1 MVGFDDFEYN
11 KELFPKDE
19 DENRLYFKQ
28 LNAKFVEEIN
38 NSEKAKEF
46 FKNYREDSVGSFVKY
61 YVNHKTMLVQYYDYY
76 NRLYEEFEHYD
87 HKYQKK
93 AEYVLLAIL
102 QKKLFNMQILW
113 RANQLKIDGI
123 EMCFDFQFWEKY
135 IKSCPFVPPIE
146 EHEKDLMKQY
156 LKSIDEQEN
165 DIFDSHFFWWQD
177 YHELTRKYDDDS
189 MDNML
194 DWYEYYDSM
203 LGTGALL
210 SLPDERDKLEEFYM
224 DLARQERRKEFEK
237 TAAASKPVKID
248 NRKSLFSFGSDFYE
262 FAKYYETDKH
272 FQQLFKASEYNYN
285 KDDRDPPPEAIEHAI
300 EILETAD
307 RKVYLPSHL
316 NWDEAIIAGAN
327 KYVNTKIAESLDAAY
342 DEYKMLIELGMF
354 ADKTE
359 EEIKKLYEEDDI
371 VKMYRNSILTGRR
384 LNGEPEDFNF

>member
-19 DENRLYFKQ
+19 EENRLYFKQ
-28 LNAKFVEEIN
+28 LQTKFIEEIN

-46 FKNYREDSVGSFVKY
+46 FKKYREDSIESFVKY
-61 YVNHKTMLVQYYDYY
+61 YVHHKAMLVQYYDYY

-87 HKYQKK
+87 HQYQKK
-93 AEYVLLAIL
+93 AEHALLAIL

-113 RANQLKIDGI
+113 RANQLKINGI
-123 EMCFDFQFWEKY
+123 EMGYDFQFWERH
-135 IKSCPFVPPIE
+135 IKSCPFIPPIE

-156 LKSIDEQEN
+156 LQNTDNLEN
-165 DIFDSHFFWWQD
+165 DFFDSHFFWWQD
-177 YHELTRKYDDDS
+177 YYELTQKYDDDS
-189 MDNML
+189 MDNMI
-194 DWYEYYDSM
+194 DWYEYYDSI

-210 SLPDERDKLEEFYM
+210 NLPNIRYDLEEFYM
-224 DLARQERRKEFEK
+224 NLAREERKKEFEK
-237 TAAASKPVKID
+237 NAAVSNPIKID
-248 NRKSLFSFGSDFYE
+248 KRESLHSFGYDFFK

-272 FQQLFKASEYNYN
+272 FLQLFRASEYNYR

-300 EILETAD
+300 DILETAD

-354 ADKTE
+354 ADKSE
-359 EEIKKLYEEDDI
+359 EEIKKLYEKDDI
-371 VKMYRNSILTGRR
+371 VKMYRNSILMGRR

>member
-19 DENRLYFKQ
+19 EENRLYFKQ
-28 LNAKFVEEIN
+28 LQAKFIEEIN

-46 FKNYREDSVGSFVKY
+46 FKKYREDSIESFVKY
-61 YVNHKTMLVQYYDYY
+61 YVHHKAMLVQYYDYY

-87 HKYQKK
+87 HQYQKK
-93 AEYVLLAIL
+93 AEHALLAIL

-113 RANQLKIDGI
+113 RANQLKINGI
-123 EMCFDFQFWEKY
+123 EMGYDFQFWERH
-135 IKSCPFVPPIE
+135 IKSCPFIPPIE

-156 LKSIDEQEN
+156 LQNTDNLEN
-165 DIFDSHFFWWQD
+165 DFFDSHFFWWQD
-177 YHELTRKYDDDS
+177 YYELTQKYDDDS
-189 MDNML
+189 MDNMI
-194 DWYEYYDSM
+194 DWYEYYDSI

-210 SLPDERDKLEEFYM
+210 NLPNIRYDLEEFYM
-224 DLARQERRKEFEK
+224 NLAREERKKEFEK
-237 TAAASKPVKID
+237 NNAASNPVKID
-248 NRKSLFSFGSDFYE
+248 KRKSLHSFGYDFFK

-272 FQQLFKASEYNYN
+272 FLQLFRASEYNHK

-300 EILETAD
+300 DILETAD

-354 ADKTE
+354 ADKSE
-359 EEIKKLYEEDDI
+359 EEIKKLYEKDDI
-371 VKMYRNSILTGRR
+371 VKMYRNSILMGRR